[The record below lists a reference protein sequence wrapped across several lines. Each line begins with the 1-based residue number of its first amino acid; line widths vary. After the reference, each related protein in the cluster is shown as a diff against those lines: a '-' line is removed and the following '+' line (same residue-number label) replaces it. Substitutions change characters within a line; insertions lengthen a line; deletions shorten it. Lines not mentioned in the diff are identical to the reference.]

1 MFTKPSRRKAV
12 AADARMK
19 VLQQAAG
26 TINDEAPAI
35 FLWRHQMA
43 WGLSKSIEY
52 APEVNGYIYGTKIHL
67 ISGKS
72 K

>member
-1 MFTKPSRRKAV
+1 MRRKDRVHPDRRACK
-12 AADARMK
+12 ACLDK
-19 VLQQAAG
+19 PY
-26 TINDEAPAI
+26 EAPAV

-52 APEVNGYIYGTKIHL
+52 APEVNGYIYGTKIHVTG
-67 ISGKS
+67 GKS

>member
-1 MFTKPSRRKAV
+1 MFTKRETFDH
-12 AADARMK
+12 DARMK
-19 VLQQAAG
+19 VLQQAVG
-26 TINDEAPAI
+26 MINDEAPAI

-52 APEVNGYIYGTKIHL
+52 APEVNGDIYGTKIHL